1 MRQILKCTVFLQRLS
16 VSSSSTPPAPHADI
30 RALYIDHHAW
40 LLGWLR
46 RRLHHGDSAA
56 DLAQDTFVH
65 ILGKPERLQELR
77 QPRAWLSTVAH
88 GLLVDRVRRQ
98 RVERAYLEAIA
109 HLPEAE
115 VPSPESQLILLET
128 LARVDALLDG
138 LRPKVRMAFLLSRL
152 EGLSYKEIAVRL
164 AVSLGSVEKY
174 MASAI
179 RHCYLAQR

>member
-1 MRQILKCTVFLQRLS
+1 MRRILKCTVFLQRLS

-46 RRLHHGDSAA
+46 KRLHHGDSAA

-115 VPSPESQLILLET
+115 VPSPESQLILLQT

-152 EGLSYKEIAVRL
+152 EGLSYKEIAGRL
-164 AVSLGSVEKY
+164 GVSLGSVEKY
-174 MASAI
+174 MACAI

>member
-1 MRQILKCTVFLQRLS
+1 M
-16 VSSSSTPPAPHADI
+16 SSPSTPSAPHAEI
-30 RALYIDHHAW
+30 RTLYIDHHAW

-46 RRLHHGDSAA
+46 KRLRHGDNAA
-56 DLAQDTFVH
+56 DLAHDTFVH

-98 RVERAYLEAIA
+98 RVERAYLQAIA
-109 HLPEAE
+109 HLPEAG

-128 LARVDALLDG
+128 LMRIDALLDG
-138 LRPKVRMAFLLSRL
+138 LRPKVRMAFLMSRL
-152 EGLSYKEIAVRL
+152 EGLSYKEIAERL
-164 AVSLGSVEKY
+164 AISLSSVEKY
-174 MASAI
+174 MATAI

>member
-1 MRQILKCTVFLQRLS
+1 LS
-16 VSSSSTPPAPHADI
+16 SPAIPSAPHADI

-40 LLGWLR
+40 LLDWLR
-46 RRLHHGDSAA
+46 KRLRHGDSAA
-56 DLAQDTFVH
+56 DLAHDTFIH

-98 RVERAYLEAIA
+98 RVERAYLQAIA
-109 HLPEAE
+109 HLPQAE
-115 VPSPESQLILLET
+115 VPSPESQMILLQT

-152 EGLSYKEIAVRL
+152 EGLSYKEIAERL
-164 AVSLGSVEKY
+164 AISLSSVEKY

>member
-1 MRQILKCTVFLQRLS
+1 

-46 RRLHHGDSAA
+46 KRLHHGDSAA

-128 LARVDALLDG
+128 LARVDVLLDG

>member
-1 MRQILKCTVFLQRLS
+1 MSSRPLS
-16 VSSSSTPPAPHADI
+16 PPPHADI
-30 RALYIDHHAW
+30 CALYIDHHAW
-40 LLGWLR
+40 LLDWLR
-46 RRLHHGDSAA
+46 KRLRHADNAA
-56 DLAQDTFVH
+56 DLAHDTFVH

-115 VPSPESQLILLET
+115 MPSPESQLILLET
-128 LARVDALLDG
+128 LARVDALLSG
-138 LRPKVRMAFLLSRL
+138 LLPKVRMTFLLSRL
-152 EGLSYKEIAVRL
+152 EGLSYKEIAERL
-164 AVSLGSVEKY
+164 GISLSSVEKY

>member
-1 MRQILKCTVFLQRLS
+1 M
-16 VSSSSTPPAPHADI
+16 SSPSTPTAPHVDI
-30 RALYIDHHAW
+30 RTLYIDHHAW
-40 LLGWLR
+40 LLSWLR
-46 RRLHHGDSAA
+46 KRLRHGDNAA
-56 DLAQDTFVH
+56 DLAHDTFVH

-98 RVERAYLEAIA
+98 RVERAYLQAIA
-109 HLPEAE
+109 HLPDAE

-138 LRPKVRMAFLLSRL
+138 LLPKVRMAFLMSRL
-152 EGLSYKEIAVRL
+152 EGLSYKQIAERL
-164 AVSLGSVEKY
+164 AVSLSSVEKY

>member
-1 MRQILKCTVFLQRLS
+1 M
-16 VSSSSTPPAPHADI
+16 SSSSTPPAPHADI

-46 RRLHHGDSAA
+46 KRLHYGDSAA

-138 LRPKVRMAFLLSRL
+138 LRPKVRMAFLLSRRDYL
-152 EGLSYKEIAVRL
+152 PVLTLLQARVMARRTFCGNTSATQRRFM
-164 AVSLGSVEKY
+164 VSALG
-174 MASAI
+174 
-179 RHCYLAQR
+179 

>member
-1 MRQILKCTVFLQRLS
+1 M
-16 VSSSSTPPAPHADI
+16 SSPSLPPAPHADI

-40 LLGWLR
+40 LLGWFRKRLR
-46 RRLHHGDSAA
+46 HGDTAA
-56 DLAQDTFVH
+56 DLAHDTFVH

-98 RVERAYLEAIA
+98 RVERAYLEAIG

-128 LARVDALLDG
+128 LTRVDALLDG
-138 LRPKVRMAFLLSRL
+138 LQPRVRMAFLLSRL
-152 EGLSYKEIAVRL
+152 EGLGYKEIAARL
-164 AVSLGSVEKY
+164 GISLSSVEKY
-174 MASAI
+174 MAIAI
-179 RHCYLAQR
+179 RHCYVAQR

>member
-1 MRQILKCTVFLQRLS
+1 M
-16 VSSSSTPPAPHADI
+16 SSSSTPPAPHADI

-98 RVERAYLEAIA
+98 RVERAYLQAIA
-109 HLPEAE
+109 HLPEAG

-128 LARVDALLDG
+128 LVRIDALLDG
-138 LRPKVRMAFLLSRL
+138 LRPKVRMAFLMSRL
-152 EGLSYKEIAVRL
+152 EGLSYKEIAERL
-164 AVSLGSVEKY
+164 AISLSSVEKY
-174 MASAI
+174 MATAI
-179 RHCYLAQR
+179 RHCYLAQQ

>member
-1 MRQILKCTVFLQRLS
+1 M
-16 VSSSSTPPAPHADI
+16 SSSSTPPAPHADI

-65 ILGKPERLQELR
+65 ILGKPQRLQELR
-77 QPRAWLSTVAH
+77 QPRAWLSAVAH

>member
-1 MRQILKCTVFLQRLS
+1 M
-16 VSSSSTPPAPHADI
+16 SSSSTPPAPHADI

-174 MASAI
+174 MACAI
-179 RHCYLAQR
+179 RHCYLAQ

>member
-1 MRQILKCTVFLQRLS
+1 MSSPATPS
-16 VSSSSTPPAPHADI
+16 VPHADI

-40 LLGWLR
+40 LLDWLR
-46 RRLHHGDSAA
+46 KRLRHGDSAA
-56 DLAQDTFVH
+56 DLAHDTFIH

-98 RVERAYLEAIA
+98 RVERAYLQAIA
-109 HLPEAE
+109 HLPQAQ
-115 VPSPESQLILLET
+115 VPSPESQLILLQT

-152 EGLSYKEIAVRL
+152 EGLSYKEIAERL
-164 AVSLGSVEKY
+164 AISLSSVEKY

>member
-1 MRQILKCTVFLQRLS
+1 M
-16 VSSSSTPPAPHADI
+16 SSSSTPPAPHADI

-46 RRLHHGDSAA
+46 KRLHHGDSAA

-109 HLPEAE
+109 HLPETE

-128 LARVDALLDG
+128 LARVDALLNG

-164 AVSLGSVEKY
+164 SFLCHLLLKLSILREV
-174 MASAI
+174 
-179 RHCYLAQR
+179 RRR

>member
-1 MRQILKCTVFLQRLS
+1 M
-16 VSSSSTPPAPHADI
+16 SSSSTPPAPHADI

>member
-1 MRQILKCTVFLQRLS
+1 M
-16 VSSSSTPPAPHADI
+16 SSPTSPSAHHADI
-30 RALYIDHHAW
+30 RALYIDHHTW

-46 RRLHHGDSAA
+46 KRLRHGDNAA
-56 DLAQDTFVH
+56 DLAHDTFVH
-65 ILGKPERLQELR
+65 ILGKPQRLQELR

-152 EGLSYKEIAVRL
+152 EGLSYKVIAVRL
-164 AVSLGSVEKY
+164 GVSLASVEKY

-179 RHCYLAQR
+179 RHCYLAQQ

>member
-1 MRQILKCTVFLQRLS
+1 

>member
-1 MRQILKCTVFLQRLS
+1 M
-16 VSSSSTPPAPHADI
+16 SSSSTPPAPHADI

-138 LRPKVRMAFLLSRL
+138 LRPKVRVAFLLSRL
-152 EGLSYKEIAVRL
+152 EGLSYKEIAGRL

-174 MASAI
+174 MPCAI